1 MFTSCSTDSDRV
13 YAPCSVFWCSDTHTQ
28 YDESSRFVLI
38 YTQYLKKLCIYCCLG
53 YERHQQTAA
62 LSKTWLYKVLALA
75 LDHFWSCSSNSAA
88 LTSSQFSSAE
98 YSIPSM
104 YIVHSMLCSSIVV
117 GIQAQPDSISLSQL
131 YYDRSKG
138 YLSSIIH
145 NKNHNAT
152 RYFRAK
158 LWLWLSLIQF
168 FSPPR
173 GIWLVASNM
182 EYDGCR
188 QLRYCCCAMLCQG
201 WLAAARHFTRRALCT
216 GASSSER
223 PAKMI
228 SKTQARHHRREEG
241 KPIKRPRVATSDLRE
256 RWAMC
261 LRPGSST

>member
-1 MFTSCSTDSDRV
+1 MLHAQFFDVVTH
-13 YAPCSVFWCSDTHTQ
+13 THTQ

-104 YIVHSMLCSSIVV
+104 YVVHSMLCSSIVV

-188 QLRYCCCAMLCQG
+188 QLRYCCCAMPG
-201 WLAAARHFTRRALCT
+201 LAGCCSSFYTARTL
-216 GASSSER
+216 
-223 PAKMI
+223 
-228 SKTQARHHRREEG
+228 HRRIKLWTPG
-241 KPIKRPRVATSDLRE
+241 KNDFQNAGPP
-256 RWAMC
+256 
-261 LRPGSST
+261 SS

>member
-1 MFTSCSTDSDRV
+1 MSATSKLQRCPRLDSTKCWRLRSIIFEAVVVTARLLLLLSSLQLSIV
-13 YAPCSVFWCSDTHTQ
+13 YLV
-28 YDESSRFVLI
+28 
-38 YTQYLKKLCIYCCLG
+38 CIYL
-53 YERHQQTAA
+53 
-62 LSKTWLYKVLALA
+62 
-75 LDHFWSCSSNSAA
+75 
-88 LTSSQFSSAE
+88 
-98 YSIPSM
+98 
-104 YIVHSMLCSSIVV
+104 VHSMLCSSIVV

>member
-1 MFTSCSTDSDRV
+1 MSATSKLQRCPRLDSTKCWRLRSIIFEAVVVTARLLLLLSSLQLSIV
-13 YAPCSVFWCSDTHTQ
+13 YLV
-28 YDESSRFVLI
+28 
-38 YTQYLKKLCIYCCLG
+38 
-53 YERHQQTAA
+53 
-62 LSKTWLYKVLALA
+62 
-75 LDHFWSCSSNSAA
+75 
-88 LTSSQFSSAE
+88 
-98 YSIPSM
+98 M

-188 QLRYCCCAMLCQG
+188 QLRYCCCAMPR
-201 WLAAARHFTRRALCT
+201 LAGCCSSFYTARTL
-216 GASSSER
+216 
-223 PAKMI
+223 
-228 SKTQARHHRREEG
+228 HRRIKLWTPG
-241 KPIKRPRVATSDLRE
+241 KNDFQNAGPP
-256 RWAMC
+256 
-261 LRPGSST
+261 SS

>member
-1 MFTSCSTDSDRV
+1 MFTSCSTDSDRVILV

-173 GIWLVASNM
+173 RIWLVASNM

-188 QLRYCCCAMLCQG
+188 QLRYCCCAMPG
-201 WLAAARHFTRRALCT
+201 LAGCCSSFYTARTL
-216 GASSSER
+216 
-223 PAKMI
+223 
-228 SKTQARHHRREEG
+228 HRRIKLWTPG
-241 KPIKRPRVATSDLRE
+241 KNDFQNAGPP
-256 RWAMC
+256 
-261 LRPGSST
+261 SS

>member
-1 MFTSCSTDSDRV
+1 M
-13 YAPCSVFWCSDTHTQ
+13 
-28 YDESSRFVLI
+28 
-38 YTQYLKKLCIYCCLG
+38 KKLCIYCCLG

-188 QLRYCCCAMLCQG
+188 QLRCCCAMLCQC
-201 WLAAARHFTRRALCT
+201 WLPAARHFTRRAPCT
-216 GASSSER
+216 GASSAER

-228 SKTQARHHRREEG
+228 SKTQARHHRRKEG
-241 KPIKRPRVATSDLRE
+241 KPIKRPRVATWLAREMSDV
-256 RWAMC
+256 
-261 LRPGSST
+261 P